1 MKKSLLT
8 LLFLLLALPAL
19 AGDTLLIASGA
30 GYKPVVDALAD
41 AYAKKSGAT
50 VERIYG
56 NMGQVIGQA
65 KTSGKVDL
73 LIGEEGF
80 LRAASLPLAE
90 SAALGRGRL
99 VLAWPKGKGEP
110 ADLKSPAVARI
121 AMPDPERAI
130 YGKAAAQYL
139 DASGLREPLK
149 DKLVVVGTVPQ
160 VFTYLA
166 TGEVDAG
173 FMNLTQALAAPDQ
186 IGGYREMDEKLYKPV
201 SIACI
206 LMENAPSPDAA
217 RKFADFLGTD
227 DAKAIIAAH
236 GL

>member
-19 AGDTLLIASGA
+19 AGETLLIASGA

-80 LRAASLPLAE
+80 LRASSLPLAE
-90 SAALGRGRL
+90 SAALGKGRL
-99 VLAWPKGKGEP
+99 VLAWPKGKSEP
-110 ADLKSPAVARI
+110 ADLKSPSVARI

-206 LMENAPSPDAA
+206 RMENAPSPDAA
-217 RKFADFLGTD
+217 RTFAEFLGTD

>member
-99 VLAWPKGKGEP
+99 VLAWPKGKDEP

-206 LMENAPSPDAA
+206 RMENAPSSDAA
-217 RKFADFLGTD
+217 RKFAEFLGTD